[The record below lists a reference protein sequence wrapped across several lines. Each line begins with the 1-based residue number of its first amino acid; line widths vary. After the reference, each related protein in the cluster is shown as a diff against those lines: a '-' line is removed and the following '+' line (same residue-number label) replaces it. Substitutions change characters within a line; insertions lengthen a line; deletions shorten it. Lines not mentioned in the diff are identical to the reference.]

1 MSVNKIILL
10 GNVGRDPEVRATTSG
25 ETMATFSLAT
35 SYGRGD
41 SQQTEWHR
49 VVAWRQLAD
58 VVAQYVHKGRKLYV
72 EGRVQSRKYTD
83 KDGVERTMYEVVAN
97 QIDFVDK
104 AGDVEREA
112 QSSPVATERRPMAAT
127 PRPAPRPAPARPA
140 RRAPT
145 DDELLDSLSGDL
157 SDMDVPF

>member
-10 GNVGRDPEVRATTSG
+10 GNVGRDPEVRATSSG
-25 ETMATFSLAT
+25 DSMATFSLAT
-35 SYGRGD
+35 SYGKAGN
-41 SQQTEWHR
+41 QQTEWHR

-97 QIDFVDK
+97 QIDFVDNK
-104 AGDVEREA
+104 SDSNEHAEPATPTVVERGHPSA
-112 QSSPVATERRPMAAT
+112 Q
-127 PRPAPRPAPARPA
+127 RPARPAPARPPV
-140 RRAPT
+140 RRVPT
-145 DDELLDSLSGDL
+145 DDELLD
-157 SDMDVPF
+157 DMDVPF